1 MAKKVFKVV
10 GITFSNGV
18 FGGSRQ
24 EVIKKCKVGEP
35 VLLERDYSNKHDDYA
50 VKVLSKV
57 GEQIGYIPKSQSKR
71 VFISL
76 EKSNVTAKIDE
87 KYSFKDD
94 YDDRLYG
101 VKIEVKNLLTVARAN
116 EIDNK
121 GCAGV
126 VLLSVSLGIL
136 GIMSLIF

>member
-1 MAKKVFKVV
+1 MAKKILKVV

-24 EVIKKCKVGEP
+24 GVIKKCKVGDP
-35 VLLERDYSNKHDDYA
+35 VILERDYSNKHDDYA
-50 VKVLSKV
+50 VKVLSKE

-76 EKSNVTAKIDE
+76 DNNNVTARIDE

-116 EIDNK
+116 EINNE

-126 VLLSVSLGIL
+126 VLLSVIL
-136 GIMSLIF
+136 GIVCFMSLML